1 MNHSS
6 QGAPPP
12 STPGVLAGRLVVLGV
27 SGSIA
32 AYKAVELARRLTQAG
47 AAVQVI
53 MTRSATE
60 FVQPLTFQA
69 LTYRPVEIEMFA
81 GIDERAA
88 GHVSMGLHADC
99 IVIAPAT
106 AHVVARLAH
115 GFADDLLATT
125 VLASSAP
132 VIVAPAMETHMW
144 QNAATRANVATL
156 RERGIRVVDPEPGE
170 LASGMVGQGRLAS
183 IERIEAEVA
192 DALRARSRLL
202 AGRRVVVTAGP
213 TLEPIDP
220 VRVITNRSSG
230 KMGYAVASAARE
242 AGADVTLITG
252 PTALG
257 APSGVRTVAI
267 ESAAEL
273 RDAVVAALPDADA
286 IVMAAAVAD
295 YRAAEPSEA
304 KLKKGEIGAELTL
317 RLVRSADVIGAVV
330 AARRPGTIV
339 VGFKAETGDAVG
351 EAERMLREKGCDL
364 VVANDV
370 SRDVF
375 GADSDEVA
383 FVSADGVERLPRL
396 AKSDVARR
404 LVEKI
409 AERLG

>member
-1 MNHSS
+1 MSLEI
-6 QGAPPP
+6 
-12 STPGVLAGRLVVLGV
+12 VRGRLIVLGV

-47 AAVQVI
+47 ANVQVV

-69 LTYRPVEIEMFA
+69 LTYRPVEIEMFS
-81 GIDERAA
+81 GIDDRAA
-88 GHVSMGLHADC
+88 GHVSMGIHADL

-106 AHVVARLAH
+106 AHVLARLAH

-144 QNAATRANVATL
+144 QNAATAANVATL
-156 RERGIRVVDPEPGE
+156 RSRGVRVVDPESGE

-183 IERIEAEVA
+183 LERIEEEIVA
-192 DALRARSRLL
+192 ALRARSRLL

-230 KMGYAVASAARE
+230 KMGYAVATAARD
-242 AGADVTLITG
+242 AGADVTLIAG
-252 PTALG
+252 PTALA
-257 APSGVRTVAI
+257 APPGVRLVSIETV
-267 ESAAEL
+267 AEL
-273 RDAVVAALPDADA
+273 RDAVVASLPDADA
-286 IVMAAAVAD
+286 VVMAAAVSDYGAAD
-295 YRAAEPSEA
+295 PSGT
-304 KLKKGEIGAELTL
+304 KLKKNDIGDGLTL
-317 RLVRSADVIGAVV
+317 RLVRTTDVLSAVA
-330 AARRPGTIV
+330 AARRAGTLV
-339 VGFKAETGDAVG
+339 VGFKAETGDPVA
-351 EAERMLREKGCDL
+351 EAGRMLKEKSLDL

-370 SRDVF
+370 SEGVF
-375 GADSDEVA
+375 GSDADQVT
-383 FVSADGVERLPRL
+383 FVSADGAEHLPRL
-396 AKSDVARR
+396 AKAEVARR

>member
-1 MNHSS
+1 MTLEIVR
-6 QGAPPP
+6 GK
-12 STPGVLAGRLVVLGV
+12 LVVLGV

-32 AYKAVELARRLTQAG
+32 AYKAVDLARRLTQAG
-47 AAVQVI
+47 AQVQVI

-69 LTYRPVEIEMFA
+69 LTYRPVEIEMFS
-81 GIDERAA
+81 GIDDRAA
-88 GHVSMGLHADC
+88 GHVSMGIHADL

-106 AHVVARLAH
+106 AHVLARLAH

-144 QNAATRANVATL
+144 QNAATAANVAAL
-156 RERGIRVVDPEPGE
+156 RSRGVRVVDPESGE

-183 IERIEAEVA
+183 IERIEEEVVA
-192 DALRARSRLL
+192 ALRARSRLL

-230 KMGYAVASAARE
+230 TMGYAVAPAARD
-242 AGADVTLITG
+242 AGADVTLIAG
-252 PTALG
+252 PTAL
-257 APSGVRTVAI
+257 ASPSGVRFVPIETV
-267 ESAAEL
+267 AEL
-273 RDAVVAALPDADA
+273 RDAVLALLPDADA
-286 IVMAAAVAD
+286 VVMAAAVSDYGAAD
-295 YRAAEPSEA
+295 RSAT
-304 KLKKGEIGAELTL
+304 KLKKRDVGDALTL
-317 RLVRSADVIGAVV
+317 RLVRTPDVLAAV
-330 AARRPGTIV
+330 AASRRSGTLI
-339 VGFKAETGDAVG
+339 VGFKAETGDPVA
-351 EAERMLREKGCDL
+351 EAGRMLKEKSLDL

-370 SRDVF
+370 SQGVF
-375 GADSDEVA
+375 GSDSDQVT
-383 FVSADGVERLPRL
+383 FVSADGVEPLPRL
-396 AKSDVARR
+396 AKSEVARR

>member
-1 MNHSS
+1 MSE
-6 QGAPPP
+6 
-12 STPGVLAGRLVVLGV
+12 VVRGRLIVLGV

-47 AAVQVI
+47 ASVQVI

-69 LTYRPVEIEMFA
+69 LTYRPVEIEMFG

-144 QNAATRANVATL
+144 QNQATRANVATL
-156 RERGIRVVDPEPGE
+156 RQRGIRVVDPEAGE
-170 LASGMVGQGRLAS
+170 LASGMVGTGRLAS
-183 IERIEAEVA
+183 IERIEAEIA

-230 KMGYAVASAARE
+230 KMGYAAASAARD
-242 AGADVTLITG
+242 AGADVTLVSG

-257 APSGVRTVAI
+257 PPAGVRLVPI
-267 ESAAEL
+267 ESASEM
-273 RDAVVAALPDADA
+273 RDAVVAVLPDADA
-286 IVMAAAVAD
+286 VILAAAVAD
-295 YRAAEPSEA
+295 YRAADPSGS
-304 KLKKGEIGAELTL
+304 KLKKREVGEEMTV
-317 RLVRSADVIGAVV
+317 RLVRAVDVLGAV
-330 AARRPGTIV
+330 AGARRAGTIV
-339 VGFKAETGDAVG
+339 VGFKAETGDPVP

-370 SRDVF
+370 AHDVF
-375 GADSDEVA
+375 GSSTNEVA
-383 FVSADGVERLPRL
+383 FVSADGVERLPRMS
-396 AKSDVARR
+396 KDDVARR

-409 AERLG
+409 AERLA

>member
-1 MNHSS
+1 MTDPDIAR
-6 QGAPPP
+6 GK
-12 STPGVLAGRLVVLGV
+12 LIVLGV

-47 AAVQVI
+47 ASVQVV

-81 GIDERAA
+81 GIDDRAA

-132 VIVAPAMETHMW
+132 VLIAPAMETHMW
-144 QNAATRANVATL
+144 QNPATQANVAAL
-156 RERGIRVVDPEPGE
+156 RERGVRVIEPEAGE
-170 LASGMVGQGRLAS
+170 LASGMLGQGRLAAV
-183 IERIEAEVA
+183 ERIEAEIL
-192 DALRARSRLL
+192 DALRARTRRL
-202 AGRRVVVTAGP
+202 AGRRIVVTAGP

-230 KMGYAVASAARE
+230 KMGYAVAAAARD
-242 AGADVTLITG
+242 AGAEVTLITG

-257 APSGVRTVAI
+257 APHNVHVIPIETV
-267 ESAAEL
+267 AEL
-273 RDAVVAALPDADA
+273 RDAVLAALPDADA
-286 IVMAAAVAD
+286 VVMAAAVSD
-295 YRAAEPSEA
+295 YRAAETSA
-304 KLKKGEIGAELTL
+304 SKLKKKDIGDEMTL
-317 RLVRSADVIGAVV
+317 RLVRAPDVLSAVV
-330 AARRPGTIV
+330 GARGAHTV
-339 VGFKAETGDAVG
+339 LVGFKAETGDPVA
-351 EAERMLREKGCDL
+351 EAGRMLKEKGLDL
-364 VVANDV
+364 VVGNDV
-370 SRDVF
+370 SADVF
-375 GADSDEVA
+375 GADADEVA
-383 FVSADGVERLPRL
+383 FVSADGVERLERMP
-396 AKSDVARR
+396 KVEVARR

-409 AERLG
+409 AQRLE

>member
-1 MNHSS
+1 MSLELVR
-6 QGAPPP
+6 GK
-12 STPGVLAGRLVVLGV
+12 LVVLGV

-47 AAVQVI
+47 ASVQVV

-88 GHVSMGLHADC
+88 GHVSMGLHADV

-106 AHVVARLAH
+106 AHVLARLAH

-144 QNAATRANVATL
+144 QNPATRANVAAL
-156 RERGIRVVDPEPGE
+156 RARGVRVVDPDAGE
-170 LASGMVGQGRLAS
+170 LASGMVGQGRLAAL
-183 IERIEAEVA
+183 ERIEAEIV
-192 DALRARSRLL
+192 DAVRARSRRL
-202 AGRRVVVTAGP
+202 AGRRVLVTAGP

-230 KMGYAVASAARE
+230 KMGYAVAEAARD
-242 AGADVTLITG
+242 AGADVTLVTG
-252 PTALG
+252 PTALP
-257 APSGVRTVAI
+257 APSGVHLVPIETV
-267 ESAAEL
+267 AEL
-273 RDAVVAALPDADA
+273 RDAVLASLPDVDA
-286 IVMAAAVAD
+286 VVMAAAVSD
-295 YRAAEPSEA
+295 YRSAEASA
-304 KLKKGEIGAELTL
+304 SKMKKRDLGDELTL
-317 RLVRSADVIGAVV
+317 RLVRTADVLSAAV
-330 AARRPGTIV
+330 AARRPGTLVI
-339 VGFKAETGDAVG
+339 GFKAETGDPLA
-351 EAERMLREKGCDL
+351 EAGRMLREKGLDL

-375 GADSDEVA
+375 GSDSDEVT
-383 FVSADGVERLPRL
+383 FVSADGAEPLPRM
-396 AKSDVARR
+396 AKVEVARR
-404 LVEKI
+404 LIEKI